1 MPVVAYLANRF
12 PTPVEP
18 YVFEEIAELR
28 RRGIEVI
35 PCSARRP
42 DEAGTEESALRG
54 PAPEHYLK
62 SWASET
68 LCLQPLRLGLLIRA
82 AGLCVR
88 RSASLADLLVR
99 VLAQGNEPPARRA
112 RALLHTLLGACYA
125 LRLTGKGVEHIHVH
139 HGYFSS
145 WIAMVAARLLGI
157 PFSLTL
163 HGSDLLLHGVFLDV
177 KLKNCA
183 FCVTVSEF
191 NRRFVLE
198 HYPDVEPGKIMV
210 RHIGVSL
217 PGAAVRSSPIGGE
230 PKRLMMLAVGRLHPV
245 KDHAFLL
252 RACYELMNSGT
263 DFLCLIVGEGP
274 ERPWLE
280 HLIRNLR
287 LDQQVKLLGHVGR
300 QQLDAWY
307 SMCDLVVLTSRS
319 EGIPLVLMEA
329 MAHGK
334 TVLAPAITGIPE
346 LVKDGETGFLYRAGS
361 LDDFVAKIE
370 MIRNSQSA
378 LPRLR
383 RAARQHVLEHFD
395 REKNLAA
402 LADLLVSRISRNM
415 EHDSHENPVLQQ
427 I

>member
-12 PTPVEP
+12 PSSVEP

-28 RRGIEVI
+28 RRGMKVI

-42 DEAGTEESALRG
+42 CGDSDEAAQERK
-54 PAPEHYLK
+54 LK
-62 SWASET
+62 SLASET
-68 LCLQPLRLGLLIRA
+68 LYLQPLSLVLLIRA
-82 AGLCVR
+82 GWLC
-88 RSASLADLLVR
+88 ASRFNRLADLLVR
-99 VLAQGNEPPARRA
+99 VLLQGSESSARRL
-112 RALLHTLLGACYA
+112 RAFLHTLLGACYA
-125 LRLTGKGVEHIHVH
+125 LRLKHSGVDHIHVH
-139 HGYFSS
+139 HGYFAS

-157 PFSLTL
+157 PFSMTL
-163 HGSDLLLHGVFLDV
+163 HGSDLLLHAAYLDI
-177 KLKNCA
+177 KLRDCA

-191 NRRFVLE
+191 NRRFILGN
-198 HYPDVEPGKIMV
+198 HADVEPQKILV
-210 RHIGVSL
+210 QRLGVDSPGQLLSL
-217 PGAAVRSSPIGGE
+217 FPMGVE
-230 PKRLMMLAVGRLHPV
+230 PTRLMLLAVGRLHPV

-252 RACYELMNSGT
+252 RACHELKARGT
-263 DFLCLIVGEGP
+263 DFLCLIAGEGP

-280 HLIRNLR
+280 HLIRNLD
-287 LDQQVKLLGHVGR
+287 LKEEVKLLGHLGR

-307 SMCDLVVLTSRS
+307 AMCDVAVLTSRS

-361 LDDFVAKIE
+361 RDDFLAKIQL
-370 MIRNSQSA
+370 ICASRTA

-402 LADLLVSRISRNM
+402 LADLFVSRIASNVRHQSN
-415 EHDSHENPVLQQ
+415 ENPLLQQ